1 MSEEKGKY
9 LEEVQPDNQY
19 KISDE
24 APHDH
29 FSQIPNIVDDMGL
42 TPYAYRLYGHLRR
55 VAGEN
60 GKCWQSTSTL
70 AKSCGMSTGT
80 VSKAKE
86 ELENV
91 FPPLIRVISKKKDD
105 GSTYHEVF
113 VSDIWKINHDHFNGN
128 PVHMVKGLARSPGET
143 YRSRGESKKNPLIQE
158 EPNSGVP
165 PKIETLS
172 LENQIFAGVEKVTL
186 RDEVEERRLK
196 MVDMANLIDFQ
207 APGAGALAFAFMQT
221 RGIIFT
227 EKQVKA
233 QRNKAKELLDAGV
246 TPKHVIEATK
256 AIMTARQKN
265 GKTYTCADLFSIE
278 KTAISISNPLPSQ
291 FQSSERNPLGI

>member
-1 MSEEKGKY
+1 MGVQFAGIPQTEIVETQQTRMLESSKQDSDILANINRTDITSE
-9 LEEVQPDNQY
+9 
-19 KISDE
+19 
-24 APHDH
+24 
-29 FSQIPNIVDDMGL
+29 
-42 TPYAYRLYGHLRR
+42 
-55 VAGEN
+55 
-60 GKCWQSTSTL
+60 STSL
-70 AKSCGMSTGT
+70 
-80 VSKAKE
+80 
-86 ELENV
+86 
-91 FPPLIRVISKKKDD
+91 
-105 GSTYHEVF
+105 
-113 VSDIWKINHDHFNGN
+113 
-128 PVHMVKGLARSPGET
+128 
-143 YRSRGESKKNPLIQE
+143 
-158 EPNSGVP
+158 GVP

-291 FQSSERNPLGI
+291 FQSSERNPMGI